1 MGVGA
6 YFAVNGEW
14 GKKKNYKSNHL
25 LVKGYARVAEDVN
38 DSN

>member
-14 GKKKNYKSNHL
+14 KKKNYKSNHL
-25 LVKGYARVAEDVN
+25 LVKGDARVAEDVN
-38 DSN
+38 DSK